1 MTDRWYF
8 AYGSNLARDQKVNRT
23 GHIREERRARLDG
36 YRIAFNKRGND
47 GTGKANIVLDQG
59 GIVWGAVYRCSPS
72 ALNDMDKHEGVSGG
86 HYAQRTVR
94 VRVDGGNAL
103 DAVTYVAGNKFIEN
117 SLIPSPEY
125 LQTIFRGAR
134 EHKLP
139 DEYIHSVE
147 ALGSQSDAGD

>member
-1 MTDRWYF
+1 
-8 AYGSNLARDQKVNRT
+8 
-23 GHIREERRARLDG
+23 
-36 YRIAFNKRGND
+36 
-47 GTGKANIVLDQG
+47 
-59 GIVWGAVYRCSPS
+59 
-72 ALNDMDKHEGVSGG
+72 MDEHEGVSGG

-117 SLIPSPEY
+117 LLTPSPEY
-125 LQTIFRGAR
+125 LQTILRGAR